1 MSMISKAKQ
10 LRIILGILLSFGAAI
25 AEAADQVS
33 VWEVATT
40 YRKFLDNGRLT
51 LMSDGK
57 TNKGYPWTLNRGT
70 VDFGREGKAAPHA
83 GGTFYKGNWV
93 GGWNLHARV
102 LMNNVILK
110 TEPVA
115 PAVMPNTAGESL
127 VGTKPSIALKDS
139 IVDLWEFVAVLPGT
153 NTFIRLTCDFTPDN
167 LVLDGDRKIG
177 TYEFQKR
184 AVIVNFIDPQ
194 FGRIAL
200 LERQDNVLSGK
211 GKPVN
216 RNYWNLTLTRVQR
229 QAVYKTSDNKDF
241 ILYTNNRMNSPR
253 YNPDYQ
259 TAFYWYYHTAGGKRT
274 TPMCRGK
281 AATLAAG
288 GRELIWYKRKNASHC
303 RPPTSVT
310 NQVYPQGQCLPFW

>member
-1 MSMISKAKQ
+1 MIGIFLKTKQ
-10 LRIILGILLSFGAAI
+10 IGLILGMLLSLGTATVG
-25 AEAADQVS
+25 AADQIS

-70 VDFGREGKAAPHA
+70 VDFGSQGKAAPHA

-102 LMNNVILK
+102 LMNNATLK
-110 TEPVA
+110 TESVA
-115 PAVMPNTAGESL
+115 PIVIPKMAGESM
-127 VGTKPSIALKDS
+127 VGTKPTIALKDS
-139 IVDLWEFVAVLPGT
+139 IVDLWELAAVLPGT
-153 NTFIRLTCDFTPDN
+153 NTFIRLTCYFTPDH

-184 AVIVNFIDPQ
+184 AVIVNFVDPQ

-200 LERQDNVLSGK
+200 MEKQDNVLSGK

-216 RNYWNLTLTRVQR
+216 RKYWKVTFTRVQR
-229 QAVYKTSDNKDF
+229 QAVYKTNDNKDF
-241 ILYTNNRMNSPR
+241 VLYTNNRMNTPS
-253 YNPDYQ
+253 YIPDYK
-259 TAFYWYYHTAGGKRT
+259 TSFYWYYHTAGGKRT
-274 TPMCRGK
+274 LLCRGK
-281 AATLAAG
+281 VATLAAG
-288 GRELIWYKRKNASHC
+288 GRELVWYGRKMVLIAG
-303 RPPTSVT
+303 RPPR
-310 NQVYPQGQCLPFW
+310 